1 MRMRRLQPAALGIVL
16 ALVAV
21 SVAPAQPFR
30 TDGAMRV
37 NEIYPAG
44 PGESFVELLDLA
56 TGGEDLPYDEYA
68 VSSYDGSGAQVATQ
82 RFTKPFPFAARD
94 TPFVF
99 GAGGDAPELPLAPG
113 SGKVCFEATNLSDP
127 RHCLR
132 YENVPAGESVQRQP
146 CGRGGAAAPT
156 RGQENTLLL
165 EEACAGRRP
174 CDDPRFSYPGPLK
187 MKVVGKKRQDVDSF
201 AVRFRLSKDGDFST
215 RGSLL
220 IQPLGGRIPKRSDG
234 MAWGPIRREVKAGV
248 PVRVKIPIPSNFKR
262 RVKSGLRRG
271 QLIRAFVVSV
281 GRDLNCN
288 PLRFH
293 SSREYELT
301 N

>member
-1 MRMRRLQPAALGIVL
+1 MRHLQTAVLGLVL

-56 TGGEDLPYDEYA
+56 PGGEDLPYDEYA
-68 VSSYDGSGAQVATQ
+68 VSSYDASGAQVATQ
-82 RFTKPFPFAARD
+82 TFTRPYPFAARD

-113 SGKVCFEATNLSDP
+113 SGKVCFEATTLSDP

-132 YENVPAGESVQRQP
+132 YENVPTGQSVQRQP
-146 CGRGGAAAPT
+146 CGRGGAGSPT
-156 RGQENTLLL
+156 RGQENTLL

-187 MKVVGKKRQDVDSF
+187 MKVIGKKLQDVDSF
-201 AVRFRLSKDGDFST
+201 AVRFRLNKDGDVST
-215 RGSLL
+215 RGSIL
-220 IQPLGGRIPKRSDG
+220 ITTPRGGYPKPSDSL
-234 MAWGPIRREVKAGV
+234 AWGPIRREVKAGV
-248 PVRVKIPIPSNFKR
+248 PVRVKIPITARFKR
-262 RVKSGLRRG
+262 NIKRGLRRG
-271 QLIRAFVVSV
+271 KLIRAFVVSV
-281 GRDLNCN
+281 GRDMNCN

-301 N
+301 D